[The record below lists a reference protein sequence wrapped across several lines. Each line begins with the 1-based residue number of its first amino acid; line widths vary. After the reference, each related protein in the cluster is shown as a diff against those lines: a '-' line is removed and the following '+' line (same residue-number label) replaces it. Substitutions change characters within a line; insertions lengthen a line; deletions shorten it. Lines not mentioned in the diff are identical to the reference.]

1 MQPKRTMGILAVVL
15 LVQFLVV
22 LDTGLA
28 TTYYSYED
36 EKGTVMVTDK
46 LVKVPPKYRARAKQ
60 IHIPGSRNTK
70 TRVLDDIRNVPDIA
84 QSKVEEMGYKLFE
97 LLPETIIPGL
107 TAYQSVVL
115 ILGFLA
121 GVGSFATMSLTHNI
135 SVRLAMKW
143 LLFLVLVVTTYL
155 MYFSELGAK
164 FQPATIQAG
173 SGGNVGMME
182 RVRSKVVDV
191 EAEQRER
198 ASQLDRMVDP

>member
-1 MQPKRTMGILAVVL
+1 MQPIRIIGILVMVL
-15 LVQFLVV
+15 LFQCLVG
-22 LDTGLA
+22 LDTGLT

-36 EKGTVMVTDK
+36 DKGTVMVTDK
-46 LVKVPPKYRARAKQ
+46 LAHVPPEYRARAKR
-60 IHIPGSRNTK
+60 IHIPGSRDTK
-70 TRVLDDIRNVPDIA
+70 TRVLDHIRNVPD
-84 QSKVEEMGYKLFE
+84 VEDMGYKLFE

-115 ILGFLA
+115 ILGFFA
-121 GVGSFATMSLTHNI
+121 GVGSFATMSLTHNV

-164 FQPATIQAG
+164 FQPTSIQAG
-173 SGGNVGMME
+173 SGGNVGAIE
-182 RVRSKVVDV
+182 RVRGKVVDV
-191 EAEQRER
+191 EAQQRGR